1 MVVATGLSICVAVG
15 MLVGSAAGAGSPW
28 LDSLLMRATEFALAL
43 PSLYLILAIRAALPA
58 KLAAWNALL
67 LTAAVIAGVTWPPIA
82 KGIRGLVLQLRNSAF
97 VEAARALGCS
107 EARLWRVH
115 LLPALLPHAAAQA
128 TVIAPAFLLGEV
140 VLSFLDVGLSD
151 PAPSWG
157 AMLRSL
163 TNLRVLTDFQWNMA
177 PLAFVFAT
185 LLSLNL
191 LRLGRIGRGV
201 RQGLGPAAEPQ
212 V

>member
-1 MVVATGLSICVAVG
+1 V
-15 MLVGSAAGAGSPW
+15 
-28 LDSLLMRATEFALAL
+28 
-43 PSLYLILAIRAALPA
+43 
-58 KLAAWNALL
+58 NALL

-97 VEAARALGCS
+97 VEAARALGAAR
-107 EARLWRVH
+107 ARLWRVH

-140 VLSFLDVGLSD
+140 VLSFSTWAVR

-177 PLAFVFAT
+177 PWP
-185 LLSLNL
+185 LSS
-191 LRLGRIGRGV
+191 RRC
-201 RQGLGPAAEPQ
+201 
-212 V
+212 